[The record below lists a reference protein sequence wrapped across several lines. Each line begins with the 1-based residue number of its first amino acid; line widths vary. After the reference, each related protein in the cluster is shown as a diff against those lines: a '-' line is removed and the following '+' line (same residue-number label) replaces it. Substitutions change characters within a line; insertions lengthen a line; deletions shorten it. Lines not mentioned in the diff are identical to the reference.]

1 MSDNITNL
9 DGDNITQG
17 AIKSDR
23 MTDATTSVAGV
34 VQLNNTYPPV
44 GTATT
49 MATINVV
56 TQVYN
61 AAVAVIPA
69 GAQMLFCQAQHAKL
83 VGPKTRMRV
92 MSITKH

>member
-1 MSDNITNL
+1 
-9 DGDNITQG
+9 
-17 AIKSDR
+17 

-49 MATINVV
+49 IGPTINVV

-61 AAVAVIPA
+61 RPVAVIPA
-69 GAQMLFCQAQHAKL
+69 ALRCYFVVAATDWL
-83 VGPKTRMRV
+83 DPKQE
-92 MSITKH
+92 